1 MINIIYTILLFN
13 ILIIVFKMFE
23 KYKVDNLQGLIFNYI
38 TAGVCSYF
46 FLEQDFS
53 LEEILN
59 SDWIY
64 HAIIIGTLFIVV
76 FNFYAFGTQ
85 KIGIAITT
93 VANKMS
99 LIIPVCAAFILNPE
113 KENLNYLIIISMI
126 LTLSGIYLSST
137 KGGKLSFDKKY
148 LWLIILVFVGQ
159 GISDLIFANFAPK
172 ESSYLFFMT
181 LFFMA
186 SLSGIIIHKVKSI
199 KTKTSFHF
207 KNLFWGIIFGIPN
220 FFSLVFFL
228 EALKT
233 IEHSIVFPLVSMGVI
248 ISSSLLGM
256 LLFKE
261 RISKTNWIGI
271 LLSVCAIFLLI
282 LNKYPEMISK
292 HL

>member
-1 MINIIYTILLFN
+1 
-13 ILIIVFKMFE
+13 MFE
-23 KYKVDNLQGLIFNYI
+23 KYKVDNLQGLIVNYL
-38 TAGVCSYF
+38 TAAIFSYF
-46 FLEQDFS
+46 FLEPDFS
-53 LEEILN
+53 ISNILK
-59 SDWIY
+59 SDWLY
-64 HAIIIGTLFIVV
+64 HAMIIGTLFIIV

-85 KIGIAITT
+85 KAGIAITT

-113 KENLNYLIIISMI
+113 KENLNYLIIISLL
-126 LTLSGIYLSST
+126 LTLIGIYLSST
-137 KGGKLSFDKKY
+137 KGGKLGFDKKY
-148 LWLIILVFVGQ
+148 LWIIILVFVGQ

-172 ESSYLFFMT
+172 KSSYSFFMT
-181 LFFMA
+181 IFFIA

-199 KTKTSFHF
+199 KTKTSFHV
-207 KNLFWGIIFGIPN
+207 KNLFWGVIFGIPN

-256 LLFKE
+256 LLFNEK
-261 RISKTNWIGI
+261 ISKTNWIGI
-271 LLSVCAIFLLI
+271 LLSVCAISLLI
-282 LNKYPEMISK
+282 CNKYPKMISN